1 MKKPNLTNM
10 IEVDEKIIREAVQY
24 IPDNEESGMR
34 TVLVAA
40 DEYKAA
46 NMTPI
51 FIMDKHSMSIYVV
64 AKETFGK
71 KLH

>member
-1 MKKPNLTNM
+1 MKPNLSNM
-10 IEVDEKIIREAVQY
+10 IEVSEEVMREAVQY
-24 IPDNEESGMR
+24 IPEDEESGIR
-34 TVLVAA
+34 TVLKAA

-51 FIMDKHSMSIYVV
+51 FIMDRYSMSVYVV